1 MPAQANMR
9 RLSMGAVIVI
19 AMITVLLPLCMALD
33 CGMGSGGMHHSSML
47 GFSSDC
53 ASAMTVVAQAAV
65 APGSPQSL
73 ILLLVAAFGGALAF
87 AAPPLTTRLV
97 RVAAE
102 DPPPPPEDPRGVRL
116 II

>member
-1 MPAQANMR
+1 MR
-9 RLSMGAVIVI
+9 KLSIGVVAII
-19 AMITVLLPLCMALD
+19 AMVVVLLPLCMAAG
-33 CGMGSGGMHHSSML
+33 CGMSSVGMTGSSAL

-53 ASAMTVVAQAAV
+53 SNAMTSVAEAAI

-73 ILLLVAAFGGALAF
+73 ILLLVVAFGLAF
-87 AAPPLTTRLV
+87 ALAAPSLTVRLV
-97 RVAAE
+97 RVVAE